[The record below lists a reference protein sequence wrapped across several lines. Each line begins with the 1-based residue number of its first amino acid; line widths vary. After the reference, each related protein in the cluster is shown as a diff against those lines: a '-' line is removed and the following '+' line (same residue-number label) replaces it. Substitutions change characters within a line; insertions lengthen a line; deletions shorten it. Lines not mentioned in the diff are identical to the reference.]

1 VSGAYTREL
10 EVARDLAAQAGA
22 LIASRWGSALSVE
35 HKGAVD
41 LVTEVDLAAERLIV
55 EGLAAAFPGD
65 VLCGEEGSAGLAADE
80 ESAAGL
86 HVARAEG
93 QAGAGGRV
101 WYIDPLDGTT
111 NFSHGLPHF
120 CVSIGLVV
128 GGEPAVGV
136 VYEPL
141 RRWCFYATR
150 GGGAWRDGV
159 QLRASAQGEL
169 RRALLAT
176 GFPYDRHTSD
186 DDNMT
191 EARALLKR
199 AQGLRRACAAAL
211 DLAFVAAGWLD
222 GYWERKLKPWDAA
235 AGALLVRE
243 AGGVVTDDLGGEG
256 WLRRGAVVTA
266 GGAALHAALLGAFLE
281 ARAGRAAGGAR

>member
-1 VSGAYTREL
+1 MSAELYLREL
-10 EVARDLAAQAGA
+10 EVARALASQAGE
-22 LIASRWGSALSVE
+22 LIASRWGSALKVE

-55 EGLAAAFPGD
+55 SGLTAAFPED
-65 VLCGEEGSAGLAADE
+65 TLCGEEGSAGLAVDE
-80 ESAAGL
+80 ESAAAA
-86 HVARAEG
+86 HVMRAEG
-93 QAGAGGRV
+93 RAGGGGRV

-120 CVSIGLVV
+120 CVSIALVV

-136 VYEPL
+136 IYEPL
-141 RRWCFYATR
+141 RRWCFYARR

-159 QLRASAQGEL
+159 ALRASAQGEL

-186 DDNMT
+186 DDNTT

-199 AQGLRRACAAAL
+199 AQGLRRAGAAAL

-235 AGALLVRE
+235 AGALIVRE
-243 AGGVVTDDLGGEG
+243 AGGALTDDLGGDA

-266 GGAALHAALLGAFLE
+266 GNAELHAQLLSAFLE
-281 ARAGRAAGGAR
+281 ARGRREVSV